1 MTKRT
6 EKKAATKTTK
16 TTKEPKR
23 TKTEQAEVKEQL
35 GALIADATQ
44 TPTPADATVPP
55 AAQPEAPASVETKKE
70 PKAKAPRKP
79 RANASAVESPVAL
92 VHATC
97 NEMLK
102 ANPQLTR
109 KDVMAALL
117 AKGINKHTISTQWQ
131 RWNAARKAQ

>member
-1 MTKRT
+1 MTKKA
-6 EKKAATKTTK
+6 EKKAAKPTK
-16 TTKEPKR
+16 TTKEPKM

-35 GALIADATQ
+35 GTLIADATG
-44 TPTPADATVPP
+44 TPTPADTTVPA
-55 AAQPEAPASVETKKE
+55 AAQPEAPATVETKKE
-70 PKAKAPRKP
+70 PKAKKERKT

-92 VHATC
+92 VHTTC

-117 AKGINKHTISTQWQ
+117 AKGVNKHTISTQWQ